1 MQPSIS
7 QNRPRVSIKT
17 LRLILAPPLAFLFA
31 ASTTAALVQA
41 HLALSVWSVMTQLGV
56 SMFVSGT
63 SI

>member
-7 QNRPRVSIKT
+7 QGRLQVSRKT
-17 LRLILAPPLAFLFA
+17 LRLVLAPPLGLLFA

-56 SMFVSGT
+56 SMFISGAAL
-63 SI
+63 

>member
-1 MQPSIS
+1 M
-7 QNRPRVSIKT
+7 
-17 LRLILAPPLAFLFA
+17 RLILAPPLAFLFA

-63 SI
+63 AI